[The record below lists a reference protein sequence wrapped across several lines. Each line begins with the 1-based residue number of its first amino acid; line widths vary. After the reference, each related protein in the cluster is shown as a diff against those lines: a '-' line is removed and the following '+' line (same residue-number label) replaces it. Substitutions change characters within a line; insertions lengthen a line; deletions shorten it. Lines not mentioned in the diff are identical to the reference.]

1 MCRFRVDLFVAR
13 SNSRPPQFSTHPR
26 AGAPELLLRA
36 PRPGP
41 PADVFALGCVA
52 GEALAGGPLFP
63 GASEL
68 DQLAR
73 LRAALLPPGRREE
86 AGGCGVVSADA
97 AMDTGAGGGAGG
109 RSARFE
115 GAPGALAAML
125 AALPPAAADLV
136 ARMLAWDAAAR
147 PTAEEAL
154 AHPFLAAAA
163 AEDGEGAGVAA
174 AAAAPPLA
182 AGTGALR
189 ARLLSA
195 AAAAKAAGEGG
206 DALAAR
212 RCSARSERMGAR
224 RRRGGAEPPLK
235 GSAAAPRAAVDVR
248 AYS

>member
-1 MCRFRVDLFVAR
+1 VPVGGRSICYAR
-13 SNSRPPQFSTHPR
+13 SLQPHFFTRPR

-86 AGGCGVVSADA
+86 AGGCGVV
-97 AMDTGAGGGAGG
+97 GAGAETDTDAGG
-109 RSARFE
+109 DRATFE